1 MLYRDEGDAG
11 RGELLDR
18 GHELSQVPTEPI
30 KAPRHDR
37 INATL
42 PAISWSRAGRRS
54 FVREPRYPHT
64 LWLSNA
70 IAHSLLR
77 RQSADHGACARP
89 EWG

>member
-42 PAISWSRAGRRS
+42 PAISWSRACRRS
-54 FVREPRYPHT
+54 FVTEPPVSTYSVAVQRDCPLT
-64 LWLSNA
+64 A
-70 IAHSLLR
+70 AAPER
-77 RQSADHGACARP
+77 RPRRVRTT
-89 EWG
+89 